1 LGAAVTKPTR
11 FTQADVRRAIDA
23 VKAAGLPCAGVRI
36 TPDGTITVL
45 TVGSVPA
52 NDENPLDRVLPR

>member
-1 LGAAVTKPTR
+1 VAVTKPAR
-11 FTQADVRRAIDA
+11 FTQAEVRRAIDA

-36 TPDGTITVL
+36 APDGSIIVL

-52 NDENPLDRVLPR
+52 NDANPLDRVLGL